1 MTMRDARA
9 AGWMEGGTH
18 VFPVRVYW
26 EDTDAFGIVYY
37 ANYLRYI
44 ERARS
49 DLLRLAGV
57 DQAALLADTGLGFAV
72 RHCGVDYLRPAR
84 LDDTLAVRTE
94 LADGRG
100 ATLAARQSV
109 WRGDEELVTADVRL
123 ACLDRSGRPRRLP
136 PALLGR
142 LATLS
147 PSLLG
152 KPAA

>member
-1 MTMRDARA
+1 MRDASA
-9 AGWMEGGTH
+9 LGWMEGSAH

-57 DQAALLADTGLGFAV
+57 DQIALLAETGLGFAV
-72 RHCGVDYLRPAR
+72 RHCAIDYLRPAR
-84 LDDTLAVRTE
+84 LDDSMAVRTE
-94 LADGRG
+94 LTDGRG
-100 ATLAARQSV
+100 ATLTAKQAV

-123 ACLDRSGRPRRLP
+123 ACLDRGGRPRRVP
-136 PALLGR
+136 PDVLER